1 MSNFFQNYAIILNN
15 LQELEVDFHVLGKTS
30 ERLQ

>member
-15 LQELEVDFHVLGKTS
+15 LQELEVDFNVLGKAS